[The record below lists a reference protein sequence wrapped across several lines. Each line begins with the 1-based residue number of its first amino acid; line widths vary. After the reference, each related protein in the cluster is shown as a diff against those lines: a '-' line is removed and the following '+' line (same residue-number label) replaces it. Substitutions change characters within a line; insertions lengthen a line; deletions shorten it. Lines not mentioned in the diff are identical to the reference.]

1 MIFLSNARLS
11 FPQLVEPRAS
21 TLNPSAPKKY
31 SADFILAPND
41 PAFAQFYAEVQKLA
55 ADKWGATAAQV
66 LQMIQADRKLRCFG
80 SGAEKVNK
88 KTFTPY
94 SGYEGGVYI
103 SANKD
108 QMPQMIQADG
118 SPVDAG
124 NTLAYQALARKLY
137 GGCYVNAAI
146 NPWLQDNAAGRG
158 VRCDLVAIQ
167 FAKDGEPFGEAAAD
181 ASALFGAVASAPAA
195 AQGAPA
201 FLMPQP
207 PFLQQ

>member
-1 MIFLSNARLS
+1 
-11 FPQLVEPRAS
+11 
-21 TLNPSAPKKY
+21 
-31 SADFILAPND
+31 
-41 PAFAQFYAEVQKLA
+41 
-55 ADKWGATAAQV
+55 
-66 LQMIQADRKLRCFG
+66 
-80 SGAEKVNK
+80 
-88 KTFTPY
+88 
-94 SGYEGGVYI
+94 VYI

-146 NPWLQDNAAGRG
+146 NPWLQDNTAGRG

-181 ASALFGAVASAPAA
+181 ASALFGAVAAAPVQAA
-195 AQGAPA
+195 APA
-201 FLMPQP
+201 FLMPTP